1 MTEDALLPAAKPPP
15 ALPRLSR
22 EVLLTGGLLAV
33 MVFGLAGLAA
43 ATGWREVLASLG
55 ALNSAQVAA
64 LLALSGM
71 NYLLRGLRWHLY
83 ARVLKLPVGVM
94 QTIRHYLGGFAM
106 TVTPGRVGELIRLRW
121 ITRETGVSVDR
132 AAPIVLMDRAA
143 DLAAM
148 GLLIAVSVALST
160 AGLRGG
166 IPLAAIAI
174 VAAVVVTRANLL
186 TWALERS
193 WRLIGR
199 APRLFARVRRAA
211 RSIGPF
217 SDWPVVLPALAL
229 GFAGWFAEG
238 LSFYY
243 LLGWMGAEVPLWTA
257 VGIFMIATV
266 GGGLTGAPGGLGGAE
281 AAMVGLLSLQGVPL
295 EVSIPATAVI
305 RLTTLWF
312 AIAIGLVVF
321 PIATRAAHRGLHA
334 T

>member
-1 MTEDALLPAAKPPP
+1 MTPSAPPP
-15 ALPRLSR
+15 ASFRLSR
-22 EVLLTGGLLAV
+22 EVLLTVGLLGI
-33 MVFGLAGLAA
+33 MVLGLAGLAA
-43 ATGWREVLASLG
+43 ATGWEEVLASLT
-55 ALNSAQVAA
+55 ALTYMQVA
-64 LLALSGM
+64 LLLFLSSL
-71 NYLLRGLRWHLY
+71 NYILRGLRWHLY
-83 ARVLKLPVGVM
+83 ARVLAIPVTVV

-132 AAPIVLMDRAA
+132 VAPIVLMDRAA

-160 AGLRGG
+160 AGLTGG
-166 IPLAAIAI
+166 IPIAALAIIAAI
-174 VAAVVVTRANLL
+174 VVTRASLL
-186 TWALERS
+186 TAALNLV
-193 WRLIGR
+193 WRMVQR
-199 APRLFARVRRAA
+199 FPRLFGRLRRAA

-238 LSFYY
+238 LSFYL
-243 LLGWMGAEVPLWTA
+243 LLGWMGADVPLWTA
-257 VGIFMIATV
+257 VGIFTIATV

-281 AAMVGLLSLQGVPL
+281 AAMVALLSLQNVPL
-295 EVSIPATAVI
+295 EISIPATAVI

-312 AIAIGLVVF
+312 AIGIGLIVF
-321 PIATRAAHRGLHA
+321 PLATRAAHRGLHA